1 MNLRDKVVLVTG
13 GSRGIGKAISLA
25 FSREGAH
32 VMINYGHDE
41 AAARTAL
48 QEVEQSGG
56 RARILSADVT
66 CLDEVNRM
74 FGEILDRHG
83 RIDVLVN
90 NAGIIRDGHMML
102 MSDRDW
108 DEVIDTNLKGTFYC
122 CRAVLRPMI
131 GQKGGRIIN
140 LASPSGITGRAG
152 QTNYA
157 ASKGGVISLTK
168 SLAREVAPFGIRVN
182 AVCPGVIQTELID
195 RLDEKVKKEFLGMI
209 PMRRFGRSEEIA
221 PLVLFL
227 ASDEASYIT
236 GQIICVD
243 GGMV

>member
-1 MNLRDKVVLVTG
+1 MTFRDKVVLVTG
-13 GSRGIGKAISLA
+13 GSKGIGKAISLA

-41 AAARTAL
+41 AAARAAL
-48 QEVEQSGG
+48 LEVEQSGG
-56 RARILSADVT
+56 GARILSADVT
-66 CLDEVNRM
+66 SRNEVDRM

-102 MSDRDW
+102 MSDKDW

-195 RLDEKVKKEFLGMI
+195 RLDEKFKKEFLGMI
-209 PMRRFGRSEEIA
+209 PMRRFGRAEEIA

-227 ASDEASYIT
+227 ASDAASYIT

>member
-1 MNLRDKVVLVTG
+1 MTFRDKVVLVTG
-13 GSRGIGKAISLA
+13 GSKGIGKAISLA

-41 AAARTAL
+41 GAARAAL
-48 QEVEQSGG
+48 LEVEQSGG
-56 RARILSADVT
+56 GARILSADVT
-66 CLDEVNRM
+66 SRNEVDRM

-102 MSDRDW
+102 MSDKDW

-195 RLDEKVKKEFLGMI
+195 RLDEKFKKEFLGMI
-209 PMRRFGRSEEIA
+209 PMRRFGRAEEIA

-227 ASDEASYIT
+227 ASDAASYIT

>member
-1 MNLRDKVVLVTG
+1 MSLSDKVVLVTG
-13 GSRGIGKAISLA
+13 GSKGIGKAIVLA
-25 FSREGAH
+25 FGREGAH

-41 AAARTAL
+41 AAAQAVRL
-48 QEVEQSGG
+48 EIEQSGG
-56 RARILSADVT
+56 RAQILSANVT
-66 CLDEVNRM
+66 RLDEVKRM

-102 MSDRDW
+102 MSDKDW

-131 GQKGGRIIN
+131 GQKGGGIIN
-140 LASPSGITGRAG
+140 IGSPSAITGRAG

-195 RLDEKVKKEFLGMI
+195 RLDEKIKKEFLGMI
-209 PMRRFGRSEEIA
+209 PMRRFGRTEEIA

-236 GQIICVD
+236 GQVICVD
-243 GGMV
+243 GGMM